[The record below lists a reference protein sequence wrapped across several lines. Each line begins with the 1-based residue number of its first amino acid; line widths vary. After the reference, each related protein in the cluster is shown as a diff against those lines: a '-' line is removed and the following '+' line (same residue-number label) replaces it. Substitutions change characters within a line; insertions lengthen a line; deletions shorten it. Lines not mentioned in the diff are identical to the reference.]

1 VDQHWCALRGA
12 NRKKIRK
19 KFEKNSKKINFFS
32 SFLPDTLQEQGINVG
47 DINKLKAVGVST
59 LGGVL
64 RMTRRALLEVKGLS
78 DTKVDKIV
86 AGCKKLDTSSGFK
99 SGKECLALRQEVIR
113 LSTGSKEL
121 DKLLAGGVESM
132 GITEVFGEFRTGKT
146 QLAHTLCVTAQLPV
160 EMGGGNGK
168 VAYID
173 TEGTFRPE
181 RIVPIA
187 ERFGLDPDAVLDNIV
202 VARALT
208 SDHQAELITEIA
220 SRFHEDHYKL
230 LVVDSITALFR
241 VDYSGRGELA
251 DRQQK
256 LGRMMSSLIK
266 VAEEFNV
273 AVFITN
279 QVVSGES
286 GGSSRTAR

>member
-1 VDQHWCALRGA
+1 
-12 NRKKIRK
+12 
-19 KFEKNSKKINFFS
+19 
-32 SFLPDTLQEQGINVG
+32 
-47 DINKLKAVGVST
+47 
-59 LGGVL
+59 
-64 RMTRRALLEVKGLS
+64 MTRRALLEVKGLS

-286 GGSSRTAR
+286 VWRHCHTQAR